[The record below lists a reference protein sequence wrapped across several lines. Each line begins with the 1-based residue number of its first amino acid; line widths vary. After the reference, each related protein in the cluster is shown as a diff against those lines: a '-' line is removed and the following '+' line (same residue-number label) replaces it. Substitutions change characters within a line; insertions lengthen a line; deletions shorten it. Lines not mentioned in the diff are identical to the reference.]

1 MKKAHAVLEDPLLLQ
16 FAADKPD
23 EMAAWL
29 GLCDLGD
36 LSELIESLPLE
47 SAASLAARLP
57 SWQLTGL
64 MSTLDA
70 DILAQILTTARNDD
84 AVALVS
90 HISESRYPSLL
101 EAVSTE
107 QRRELYELLEFPT
120 HSVAS
125 LVSTGF
131 IRVQDDIAC
140 GAFSEQLSKSTDTS
154 ARPVIVVD
162 KEGKYRGI
170 LSLQAAY
177 ARKNHSRSVG
187 EVAFAV
193 DALNGLTDAAT
204 ALSARQWL
212 NYTVLPVVD
221 GRHRVLGVVSR
232 AALARVA
239 GVSETL
245 DFNFE
250 KVVTEL
256 AAGYIETCAKVLE
269 SVLGKSK

>member
-1 MKKAHAVLEDPLLLQ
+1 MLEDPLLLQ
-16 FAADKPD
+16 FVADKPD

-29 GLCDLGD
+29 GHCDLAD
-36 LSELIESLPLE
+36 LSDLIQDLPLD

-70 DILAQILTTARNDD
+70 DFLAQLLTTARSDD

-90 HISESRYPSLL
+90 HINESRYPALL
-101 EAVSTE
+101 DAVSNE
-107 QRRELYELLEFPT
+107 RRRTLYELLEFPT

-131 IRVQDDIAC
+131 IRVQDDTVC
-140 GAFSEQLSKSTDTS
+140 GTFSEQLSRSTDTRV
-154 ARPVIVVD
+154 RPVIVVD
-162 KEGKYRGI
+162 KQGKYRGI

-177 ARKNHSRSVG
+177 SRKNRSRPVG
-187 EVAFAV
+187 EVALAV
-193 DALNGLTDAAT
+193 AALNGLTDAAT
-204 ALSARQWL
+204 ALSARQWM

-221 GRHRVLGVVSR
+221 GRHRVIGVVSR
-232 AALARVA
+232 ASLARVS
-239 GVSETL
+239 GVSEAL
-245 DFNFE
+245 EFNFE

-256 AAGYIETCAKVLE
+256 AAGYLETCAKVLE
-269 SVLGKSK
+269 SVLGKPK